1 MVRRAVFFLAALV
14 LLPPSG
20 SAQQLPAFRDTVV
33 VTATGEEKPAE
44 EVPAASTVIS
54 ATLLKAEGV
63 TAVAD
68 ALRWVPGALV
78 LRSGLDAG
86 VTSLFVRGTSS
97 THTLVMFD
105 GVRLNSPFFGG
116 YDWSLPLTVGL
127 DRIEVVRGPYSAL
140 YGGDAVGGVVQLIP
154 ARADG
159 NTLRVM
165 FEGGNDGWQRAEVE
179 AGLAAESWNGFV
191 GAGSRAGDGPLPN
204 DAFASRTG
212 MISLGTQLGPAGRIG
227 VIFQHTTGHTEIPFS
242 GAQLTPNRFT
252 AAEQN
257 LVALPFHWRLGQG
270 GELEL
275 ALSRVTQSLQY
286 RDPDDASGFVSGDT
300 AADSNGAKLAFH
312 GRLGTHR
319 LTVGG
324 EWRGDAVTDG
334 SNFGT
339 TVDDQRLDTRS
350 LFAQDE
356 WAVGKGVGVLAGLR
370 WDAASPW
377 GSELSPRL
385 TLSWEGQ
392 ALRAWSSFGTAFR
405 APALGELYYPYSGN
419 PDLVPERSRAAEMG
433 ISLALPGG
441 RSLLQLVGF
450 ANREHDL
457 IDFDLAR
464 FRFAN
469 IAQATQS
476 GVESSWVAL
485 LGERGHLQAALTW
498 LDAKDGGRQPL
509 LRRPTWSG
517 ALTLDGP
524 LPGRLTGA
532 ASLVWVGSRPDVDPV
547 SFATVQQGGFV
558 TANLAVTFPLAR
570 MVSARVRVENVADR
584 SYEEVRGY
592 PAPGRRLMLGV
603 ETLLH

>member
-1 MVRRAVFFLAALV
+1 V
-14 LLPPSG
+14 S
-20 SAQQLPAFRDTVV
+20 
-33 VTATGEEKPAE
+33 
-44 EVPAASTVIS
+44 
-54 ATLLKAEGV
+54 
-63 TAVAD
+63 
-68 ALRWVPGALV
+68 
-78 LRSGLDAG
+78 
-86 VTSLFVRGTSS
+86 
-97 THTLVMFD
+97 
-105 GVRLNSPFFGG
+105 
-116 YDWSLPLTVGL
+116 
-127 DRIEVVRGPYSAL
+127 
-140 YGGDAVGGVVQLIP
+140 
-154 ARADG
+154 
-159 NTLRVM
+159 
-165 FEGGNDGWQRAEVE
+165 
-179 AGLAAESWNGFV
+179 
-191 GAGSRAGDGPLPN
+191 AGSRAGDGPLPN

>member
-78 LRSGLDAG
+78 LRSGLDGG

-191 GAGSRAGDGPLPN
+191 SAGSRAGDGPLPN

>member
-78 LRSGLDAG
+78 LRSGLDGG

-179 AGLAAESWNGFV
+179 AGLAADSWNGFV
-191 GAGSRAGDGPLPN
+191 SAGSRAGDGPLPN

-212 MISLGTQLGPAGRIG
+212 MVSLGTQLGPAGRIG